1 MSKKKRQ
8 RGTRTHGGGS
18 HKHNRG
24 AGHRGG
30 RGNAGR
36 DKHEYHNH
44 PPLGKHGFKPPEK
57 TQRSVEEV
65 SVRELDEDA
74 ALLVAEDL
82 AEEDD
87 GAYHIDARDVA
98 EDGHEVDVVKV
109 LGNGTARQELH
120 VTADAFT
127 SSARAEIEGAGGSV
141 ELTERAE
148 KAAEHEDDADDEDE

>member
-1 MSKKKRQ
+1 MTSKKKRQ

-24 AGHRGG
+24 AGHSGG
-30 RGNAGR
+30 RGAAGR

-44 PPLGKHGFKPPEK
+44 PPLGKHGFTPPEK
-57 TQRSVEEV
+57 TQDVVAEV

-74 ALLVAEDL
+74 VLLAAEGVAE
-82 AEEDD
+82 EED
-87 GAYHIDARDVA
+87 GAYHVDARDVA

-109 LGNGTARQELH
+109 LGNGEARQELH

-127 SSARAEIEGAGGSV
+127 SGARAEIEQAGGSV

-148 KAAEHEDDADDEDE
+148 EADDGDADDAE